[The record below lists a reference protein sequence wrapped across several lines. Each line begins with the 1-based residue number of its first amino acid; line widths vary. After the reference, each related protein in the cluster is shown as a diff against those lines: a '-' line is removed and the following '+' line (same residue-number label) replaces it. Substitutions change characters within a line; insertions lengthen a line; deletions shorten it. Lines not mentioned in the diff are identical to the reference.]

1 MNATAKKL
9 RNATV
14 RATPPLRSLYRNYA
28 GLYNLIR
35 IKDALREAGVDVDSL
50 LKTCGRLDG
59 AEDTWNYLVK
69 VATTKAAEL
78 ESLIRV
84 PAKFYQDH
92 DERECEPFCEP
103 VKRSSR
109 YVWLRPDDPG
119 LAELLDDARHYA
131 DEFGPDELG
140 GDGSLKRSAAAT
152 VRAIESAAGRT
163 A

>member
-1 MNATAKKL
+1 MNAIAKKL
-9 RNATV
+9 RKATV
-14 RATPPLRSLYRNYA
+14 YVTPPERSVHRNYP
-28 GLYNLIR
+28 GLFNLIR
-35 IKDALREAGVDVDSL
+35 IKTALREAGVDVDGL

-59 AEDTWNYLVK
+59 ENAARNYLVK
-69 VATTKAAEL
+69 VAIAKAAEL

-84 PAKFYQDH
+84 PAKFYEDH
-92 DERECEPFCEP
+92 DERGCEPFCEP

-109 YVWLRPDDPG
+109 YVWIRPNDPG

-152 VRAIESAAGRT
+152 VRAIEAAVS
-163 A
+163 